1 MNILWVKLLI
11 ALWGIASTLFLV
23 EVDLIL
29 FISFGLVVLLN
40 LRLRELAHNK
50 LKIISLLLEILLV
63 IFGLILFGGGIFII
77 AIPTLWDI
85 LIHSPYKYP
94 SGISLIGFVSYILYT
109 QGKTIE
115 LILFIP
121 LSFIAWSYREA
132 TNLSQEALNVSNK
145 EYDLLREKNKS
156 LEISTKELMAYS
168 KEVEEAAQWKERS
181 RISEE
186 IHDTV
191 GHRLTGTLMQLE
203 AALVLQDDDREKS
216 KAMLNGVKENLRET
230 ITILRNTLRQLKPKN
245 VVSPIY
251 SIESL
256 VEEFKSSTGTNVNL
270 KIIGNRV
277 DLYPSLKV
285 LLYKNTMEGLTNA
298 VRHGHGKNVDITIT
312 FKENKVVLKISD
324 DGIGCS
330 KITTGMGLSAM
341 EERTEALGGRLSYDG
356 SSGFTLITTAP
367 LI

>member
-1 MNILWVKLLI
+1 MNFTWIKLLVS
-11 ALWGIASTLFLV
+11 LWGITSTLFWV
-23 EVDLIL
+23 KVDTVLLISL
-29 FISFGLVVLLN
+29 GLIILLNQRVRDMVTHKLKLSSIVLEVVL
-40 LRLRELAHNK
+40 
-50 LKIISLLLEILLV
+50 IIIGT
-63 IFGLILFGGGIFII
+63 IYFGGGIFII
-77 AIPTLWDI
+77 SMSTLWEI
-85 LIHSPYKYP
+85 VNQSLYKYP
-94 SGISLIGFVSYILYT
+94 LGITLVGLISYLLFIV
-109 QGKTIE
+109 GKSIE
-115 LILFIP
+115 LFLFIP
-121 LSFIAWSYREA
+121 LAFILWNFAEASKSY
-132 TNLSQEALNVSNK
+132 NDSIKISNM
-145 EYDLLREKNKS
+145 EYDLLREKNIS
-156 LEISTKELMAYS
+156 LEILAKELMSYS
-168 KEVEEAAQWKERS
+168 KEVEEVAQWKERS

-203 AALVLQDDDREKS
+203 AALVLQDGDREKS

-270 KIIGNRV
+270 KIVGNRV
-277 DLYPSLKV
+277 TLYPSLQV

-312 FKENKVVLKISD
+312 FKENEVVLKISD

-341 EERTEALGGRLSYDG
+341 EERTQALGGRLSYDG